1 MACTAE
7 GVAGIEYD
15 AIFECAMRDLE
26 ITEELRDKLQALL
39 SQRDQHHT
47 EIMRIQSQW
56 ALIAE
61 SKGKPDADQWLASQP
76 FLASKVQQ
84 LLQSIQTIDQ
94 QIGLEKEMAA
104 KKKLDVAQ
112 EIAKA
117 PTLISSLL
125 ENIPNIK
132 LSCIDVKQKKRRIH
146 GFRHL
151 SSYRAL
157 SESIKE
163 LFPSCKYELTW
174 NENVIDSEDSFIIVL
189 EEHTEKANIKED
201 YNLSTIVLEVE
212 LLDEKAEEDEE
223 DSNVNDKSTCSS
235 SEDENISYNPIE
247 QHAET
252 GRWTPAEKIRL
263 QEGLRR
269 FKSDYKS
276 VASFVGTRTNKQVAN
291 FLLKHPSYNNSKKR
305 PRSNNTLM
313 DENVHAEKI
322 AKWLDNSSIVANRI
336 TSNNN
341 MKNFE
346 QESFTDEE
354 NEFC

>member
-7 GVAGIEYD
+7 GVAGTGNIEYD

-26 ITEELRDKLQALL
+26 ITEELREKLQALL
-39 SQRDQHHT
+39 SQRDQHHK
-47 EIMRIQSQW
+47 EIMLIQSQW

-125 ENIPNIK
+125 EKIPNIK
-132 LSCIDVKQKKRRIH
+132 LLCIDVKQKKRRIY

-189 EEHTEKANIKED
+189 EEHTEKANIQED

-212 LLDEKAEEDEE
+212 LLDEKAEDEE

-235 SEDENISYNPIE
+235 SEDESISYPIE
-247 QHAET
+247 QHET

-276 VASFVGTRTNKQVAN
+276 VANFVGTRTNKQVSN
-291 FLLKHPSYNNSKKR
+291 FLIKHPSYNNSKKR
-305 PRSNNTLM
+305 PRSNSIM

-336 TSNNN
+336 TTNNN

-346 QESFTDEE
+346 EESSTDEE
-354 NEFC
+354 Y